1 MKGKPPFVAV
11 DKLAQ
16 SKGIPPH
23 HRESGYRL
31 TESTAGL
38 RADARRN
45 REQIIAAAR
54 ELFLEQ
60 GIHAPLEEIARRAGV
75 GIATLYR
82 RFPDR
87 HALVR
92 QVALDN
98 MALVDAEM
106 ERATAEHPDAWGALT
121 QLLRRLVEL
130 RIGVFMPVLASSL
143 EEDMR
148 GDGGALK
155 AKRNELLERMEQLIR
170 TAQDEGQLRRGV
182 TPIDI
187 MLGVIKL
194 SRPLP
199 VLGSELNEL
208 LIGQQLEL
216 FLSGL
221 HAVALDAAEPLSRHR
236 LTLDELDRYL
246 KAAE

>member
-1 MKGKPPFVAV
+1 M
-11 DKLAQ
+11 
-16 SKGIPPH
+16 
-23 HRESGYRL
+23 
-31 TESTAGL
+31 TESTNQL

-45 REQIIAAAR
+45 REQIIITAR
-54 ELFLEQ
+54 EVFLEQ
-60 GIHAPLEEIARRAGV
+60 GVHASLEEIARRAGV

-87 HALVR
+87 HTLVQ

-98 MALVDAEM
+98 LALVSEEM
-106 ERATAEHPDAWGALT
+106 DRATAEHPDAWGALA
-121 QLLRRLVEL
+121 QLLRRLVDL
-130 RIGVFMPVLASSL
+130 RLGVFMPVLAPSL
-143 EEDMR
+143 EEEMR
-148 GDGGALK
+148 GEGGALK
-155 AKRNELLERMEQLIR
+155 SRRNQLFERMEQLIR
-170 TAQDEGQLRRGV
+170 TAQQEGQLRQGI

-199 VLGSELNEL
+199 VIGAELNEL
-208 LIGQQLEL
+208 MIDQQLEL

-221 HAVALDAAEPLSRHR
+221 HAVALDASEPLRRQR

-246 KAAE
+246 KDG

>member
-1 MKGKPPFVAV
+1 M
-11 DKLAQ
+11 
-16 SKGIPPH
+16 
-23 HRESGYRL
+23 